1 VLVIGVAGCGDA
13 GSGGD
18 PGSGG
23 AAPAGTPL
31 EIGAAPLL
39 ELGAAEG
46 DSASILHRV
55 LTPFL
60 LPGGEVA
67 VPLAA
72 DRAIRI
78 YAADGRLARTLG
90 RPGQGP
96 GEFVDL
102 SAAWLRGDTV
112 EAYDFRMQR
121 ITRFIPGGSVQ
132 EVVLESVPFGSGPVR
147 GGLAG
152 GWLLRVMVNPD
163 PAARPARSRD
173 TLALAHF
180 GRDGRRL
187 GDVTRMAG
195 LARFSTPGGRTLPE
209 PLSPEGR
216 VALHGD
222 LIFVGDT
229 REPVLRVLD
238 ATGDT
243 VRDIRWIPAA
253 GVSPRDPLRAVLD
266 SVFARTPSER
276 LADVRQRYRDAPAPD
291 GLSVFWD
298 LIVDDEGFLWVRP
311 YDPLLHSH
319 ALGGWAGVG
328 PGGDWWVFGPDGDR
342 VAVVRVPAGLVPT
355 HIASH
360 AVAGVHRDDDGVESV
375 RVHALRRR

>member
-1 VLVIGVAGCGDA
+1 M
-13 GSGGD
+13 
-18 PGSGG
+18 SGG
-23 AAPAGTPL
+23 AAPKGTPL
-31 EIGAAPLL
+31 EIAAAPSL
-39 ELGAAEG
+39 EFGEAEG

-60 LPGGEVA
+60 LSGGEVA

-72 DRAIRI
+72 DREIRV
-78 YAADGRLARTLG
+78 YAADGGLARTLG

-96 GEFVDL
+96 GEFADL
-102 SAAWLRGDTV
+102 SAAWPRGDTV
-112 EAYDFRMQR
+112 EAYDFRLQR

-132 EVVLESVPFGSGPVR
+132 GVALESVPFGSGPVR

-163 PAARPARSRD
+163 PATRPERSRD

-180 GRDGRRL
+180 GRNGRRL
-187 GDVTRMAG
+187 GEIARMAG
-195 LARFSTPGGRTLPE
+195 LARFSTPGGQTLPE

-216 VALHGD
+216 VALRGD

-229 REPVLRVLD
+229 REPVLRVLG

-243 VRDIRWIPAA
+243 VREITWTPVA
-253 GVSPRDPLRAVLD
+253 GLSPRDALRAVLD
-266 SVFARTPSER
+266 SLFARTPSER
-276 LADVRQRYRDAPAPD
+276 LADVRQRYRAAPAPD

-298 LIVDDEGFLWVRP
+298 LIVDDEGFVWVRP

-328 PGGDWWVFGPDGDR
+328 PGGDWWVFSPDGDR
-342 VAVVRVPAGLVPT
+342 VAVVRMPSGLVPT
-355 HIASH
+355 HIASG
-360 AVAGVHRDDDGVESV
+360 AIAGVHRDVDGVESV